1 MLGLSL
7 SMSSTD
13 VASDSIQMLV
23 SSFRARVKADGGVF
37 EANACL
43 DAQLRALSNIKSR

>member
-23 SSFRARVKADGGVF
+23 SSFRARVIADDGVF
-37 EANACL
+37 EANTCL
-43 DAQLRALSNIKSR
+43 DAQLRALSNIK

>member
-7 SMSSTD
+7 SMSSTA
-13 VASDSIQMLV
+13 ASDSIQMLV

-43 DAQLRALSNIKSR
+43 DAQLRALSNIKSV

>member
-13 VASDSIQMLV
+13 VVSDSIQMLV
-23 SSFRARVKADGGVF
+23 SSFRARVIADGGGVF
-37 EANACL
+37 EANTCL
-43 DAQLRALSNIKSR
+43 DARLRALSNIK